1 VLKEVKGIDPEDKKD
16 FARVMCN
23 LIYGRCYNQIQR
35 DMRTGRNKPQAKASS
50 LSVMATPKPK
60 PKPTPRKASTE
71 THNRRV
77 SKRLR
82 QKLNYEGPAMPL
94 TPVKTP
100 TRGPFIPDTVEVHG
114 VELEVRRNEVM
125 VPEVGQFE
133 AKEVDTDVMPLADIK
148 RKTAEIELRNAIKV
162 GKLMDLKLEVE
173 MEKLKATK

>member
-1 VLKEVKGIDPEDKKD
+1 MAQLRSCVLFTNLYQRTTSTPKSTPSGDFEDELPATIDIHTTRR
-16 FARVMCN
+16 ATR
-23 LIYGRCYNQIQR
+23 
-35 DMRTGRNKPQAKASS
+35 A
-50 LSVMATPKPK
+50 MATPKPK

-82 QKLNYEGPAMPL
+82 QKLNCEEPAMPL

-114 VELEVRRNEVM
+114 VELEVRRDEVM

-133 AKEVDTDVMPLADIK
+133 AKEVDTNVMSLADIK
-148 RKTAEIELRNAIKV
+148 RKTAEIELRNAIKA
-162 GKLMDLKLEVE
+162 GKLIDLKLEVE
-173 MEKLKATK
+173 MEKLKATR